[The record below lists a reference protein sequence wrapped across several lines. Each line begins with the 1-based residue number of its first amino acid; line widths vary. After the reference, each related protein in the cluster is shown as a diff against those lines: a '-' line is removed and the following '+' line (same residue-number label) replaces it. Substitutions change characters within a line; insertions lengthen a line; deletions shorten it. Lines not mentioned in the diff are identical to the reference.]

1 MNILILT
8 NEGTDPS
15 AIGIQLLIIA
25 ILILINAFLAA
36 SELSI
41 LSANPYKID
50 YLANQN
56 NKKAKLVKKLKEDE
70 TKFLSTIQ
78 VGITLAGFF
87 SSATAAVSLSSGF
100 GELLTSLNIPFGSEI
115 ALIIVT
121 LVLSYFTLVL
131 GELLPKRIALRN
143 PEKTAMSLAGLI
155 NIIRIIFKP
164 VVFLLS
170 GSCELLVKLFRL
182 NSKVEDKVTEEE
194 IKALVSS
201 GVEDGTIDED
211 EQEMINA
218 VFTFGDLKVRDVM
231 TPRIKV
237 CMIDICDDIE
247 NIKRII
253 KEEQY
258 TRIPVYKNNKD
269 DIIGILNIKD
279 IIFALDNEYTNM
291 ELEDILRKPSFV
303 IENMPADNLFKKM
316 QKEKNHSAIVID
328 EQGIFIGFITMEDLI
343 EEIVGNIDDEYDE
356 SIYSIRKIHDNTYLI
371 DGSVPIQDINRELDL
386 NIKKENETYSSLAGM
401 VLDICET
408 FPKED
413 TVLLLDEYHIS
424 LQVVKIEKNRIKTIK
439 LKINKEEEK

>member
-15 AIGIQLLIIA
+15 TIGIQLLIIA

-194 IKALVSS
+194 VKALVSS

-279 IIFALDNEYTNM
+279 IIIALDNEYTNM

>member
-8 NEGTDPS
+8 NEGSEPS
-15 AIGIQLLIIA
+15 SLLVQLIIIA
-25 ILILINAFLAA
+25 VLILINAFLAA

-50 YLANQN
+50 YLVNQN

-87 SSATAAVSLSSGF
+87 SSATAAVSLSSGL

-121 LVLSYFTLVL
+121 LILSYFTLVL

-143 PEKTAMSLAGLI
+143 PEKTAMSLAGII

-164 VVFLLS
+164 IVFLLS
-170 GSCELLVKLFRL
+170 GSCEILVRLFRL
-182 NSKVEDKVTEEE
+182 NSKNEDKVTEEE
-194 IKALVSS
+194 VKALVSS

-279 IIFALDNEYTNM
+279 IIIALDNEYTNI

-413 TVLLLDEYHIS
+413 TVLLLEEYHIS
-424 LQVVKIEKNRIKTIK
+424 LQVVKIEKNRIKTVK
-439 LKINKEEEK
+439 MKINKAEEK

>member
-8 NEGTDPS
+8 NEGSEPS
-15 AIGIQLLIIA
+15 SLLVQLIIIA
-25 ILILINAFLAA
+25 VLILINAFLAA

-50 YLANQN
+50 YLVNQN

-87 SSATAAVSLSSGF
+87 SSATAAVSLSSGL

-121 LVLSYFTLVL
+121 LILSYFTLVL

-143 PEKTAMSLAGLI
+143 PEKTAMSLAGII

-164 VVFLLS
+164 IVFLLS
-170 GSCELLVKLFRL
+170 GSCEILVRLFRL
-182 NSKVEDKVTEEE
+182 NSKNEDKVTEEE
-194 IKALVSS
+194 VKALVSS

-279 IIFALDNEYTNM
+279 IIIALDNEYTNI

-356 SIYSIRKIHDNTYLI
+356 SIHSIRKIHDNTYLI
-371 DGSVPIQDINRELDL
+371 DGSTPIQDINRELDL
-386 NIKKENETYSSLAGM
+386 NIKKENESYSSVAGM
-401 VLDICET
+401 ILDICET

-413 TVLLLDEYHIS
+413 TVLLLEEYHIS
-424 LQVVKIEKNRIKTIK
+424 LQVVKIEKNRIKTVK
-439 LKINKEEEK
+439 MKINKAEEK